1 MLITPPTGHY
11 PGGEVQDLLNLRQ
24 AGAVGAPI
32 HRQTIAHM
40 RDDKRVNEPG
50 QHVRW
55 NATTASDVLCFT
67 ETNLKTGT
75 PNRFLSLPGYQ
86 IFRQDRKL
94 GRKKSGGGVAIY
106 IRDGLHA
113 TRIATPASPTQSHTE
128 SLWLSVKLSE
138 RRATTIGCIYRPPST
153 GAAQVDADY
162 DDLEVQLQTVIAA
175 HPAQRIGLAGD
186 LNSDAQTSPAAHQRL
201 LQLEECYG
209 LCNIVLQPTFFR
221 GTTQSVLDVVLLS
234 RELCSVTVP
243 PDCTVEICHFVS
255 HHRRVVTCLSLPRV
269 RPPPLYRTGRN
280 WRSFDEQAFLAD
292 VSSTD
297 WYSLVH
303 RSASCEQQ
311 WDRFTEVINRLLDQ
325 HAPVRRF
332 KVHNPSPPPVTQ
344 ETLDLMSERREALRG
359 GDTDTYKCLNSVVR
373 RAIRRDRRDDLTER
387 VRTTPASGLFRQLQS
402 VIAPKRG
409 PTVSPVN
416 LTATD
421 LNEYFCSIGKATRD
435 AVTSE
440 FERSGRVP
448 LNTRLPRVH
457 TGALNIIP
465 VTLQQLH
472 SVVVNLPNRDSC
484 VPGDVPVKII
494 KLCFQYIGPLLLRII
509 NTSIVT
515 ESVPSSWKCAIVLP
529 LHKKGD
535 PSQPPNFRPITNVP
549 TICKIIEKLVHH
561 QITAYLDHYCLFSE
575 DQHGFLARHS
585 TTTALVTMTDQIL
598 AGMDRSEVTL
608 LALIDLSRCFDVVD
622 HAALLTSLQQL
633 QISTGWIESYLAG
646 HTQCVRVGDTL
657 SDTHAID
664 IGTFQGS
671 CLGPLLYNIVSN
683 NISCYITSVTQ
694 GFRTFSVRYAD
705 DTQVAVTG
713 PRSRL
718 PELRLALE
726 TVLDTLGTWFCQHGM
741 KVNAKKTEFLLCGDR
756 RQLAHITYPLLE
768 TCVGLR

>member
-1 MLITPPTGHY
+1 MLAAEGGRVPP
-11 PGGEVQDLLNLRQ
+11 E
-24 AGAVGAPI
+24 
-32 HRQTIAHM
+32 
-40 RDDKRVNEPG
+40 
-50 QHVRW
+50 
-55 NATTASDVLCFT
+55 
-67 ETNLKTGT
+67 
-75 PNRFLSLPGYQ
+75 
-86 IFRQDRKL
+86 
-94 GRKKSGGGVAIY
+94 
-106 IRDGLHA
+106 
-113 TRIATPASPTQSHTE
+113 
-128 SLWLSVKLSE
+128 
-138 RRATTIGCIYRPPST
+138 
-153 GAAQVDADY
+153 GAA
-162 DDLEVQLQTVIAA
+162 
-175 HPAQRIGLAGD
+175 
-186 LNSDAQTSPAAHQRL
+186 
-201 LQLEECYG
+201 
-209 LCNIVLQPTFFR
+209 FR
-221 GTTQSVLDVVLLS
+221 G
-234 RELCSVTVP
+234 
-243 PDCTVEICHFVS
+243 
-255 HHRRVVTCLSLPRV
+255 RRHAFR
-269 RPPPLYRTGRN
+269 GRH
-280 WRSFDEQAFLAD
+280 SIFL
-292 VSSTD
+292 
-297 WYSLVH
+297 
-303 RSASCEQQ
+303 
-311 WDRFTEVINRLLDQ
+311 IN
-325 HAPVRRF
+325 
-332 KVHNPSPPPVTQ
+332 
-344 ETLDLMSERREALRG
+344 
-359 GDTDTYKCLNSVVR
+359 
-373 RAIRRDRRDDLTER
+373 
-387 VRTTPASGLFRQLQS
+387 
-402 VIAPKRG
+402 
-409 PTVSPVN
+409 VSPVN

-646 HTQCVRVGDTL
+646 HTQRVRVGDTL

-671 CLGPLLYNIVSN
+671 CLGPLLYMADTYFGYYKTLFRHPHRPDAYQTHHS
-683 NISCYITSVTQ
+683 ISRAAQ
-694 GFRTFSVRYAD
+694 AR
-705 DTQVAVTG
+705 
-713 PRSRL
+713 
-718 PELRLALE
+718 
-726 TVLDTLGTWFCQHGM
+726 
-741 KVNAKKTEFLLCGDR
+741 
-756 RQLAHITYPLLE
+756 
-768 TCVGLR
+768 